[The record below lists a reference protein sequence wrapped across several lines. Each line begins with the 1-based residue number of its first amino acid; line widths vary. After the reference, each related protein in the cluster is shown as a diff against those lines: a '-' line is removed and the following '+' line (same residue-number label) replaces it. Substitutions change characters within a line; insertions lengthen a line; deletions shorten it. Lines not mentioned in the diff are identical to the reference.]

1 MTLTTA
7 TAAAQAHVT
16 VDTIRAWCR
25 RGAVA
30 ARKVAGRW
38 VIEADSLARRIAL
51 GIRKK
56 KPALTVEN
64 LIAVGGKRWQRG
76 DKDRIY
82 FNNWHEFAGIET
94 THYGTGN
101 ISWAAYQGETVSN
114 SQGYKLLASVEKLW
128 FDVADGKFHVRYGYG
143 ESRVA
148 TKREVFLAATAG
160 IRAAVAAL

>member
-7 TAAAQAHVT
+7 TAAAQANVT
-16 VDTIRAWCR
+16 VDTIRTWCR

-30 ARKVAGRW
+30 ARKISGRW

-76 DKDRIY
+76 DKDRVY
-82 FNNWHEFAGIET
+82 FNNWDELAGIEVT
-94 THYGTGN
+94 RYGTGN
-101 ISWAAYQGETVSN
+101 ISWASYQGETVSN
-114 SQGYKLLASVEKLW
+114 SQGYKLLACIEKMW
-128 FDVADGKFHVRYGYG
+128 FDVAEKAFYVRYGVV